1 MKYLLIALLTLGSL
15 LGQDKLITKSGQE
28 FPVTYKGATDDVIHF
43 IQEGKTEAVSIEK
56 SKISK
61 VILED
66 GTVVFDQGAMQKP
79 TQFDQTQP
87 IAETDT
93 NIETG
98 VEPISETARDYKP
111 GVVTDNDYERRQTEA
126 LEKIAI
132 STTGIYYLMAAST
145 AVAILAYI
153 KYLDEMKILE
163 KAYP

>member
-43 IQEGKTEAVSIEK
+43 IQEGKTEAVSIGK

-79 TQFDQTQP
+79 TQFDQP
-87 IAETDT
+87 
-93 NIETG
+93 
-98 VEPISETARDYKP
+98 
-111 GVVTDNDYERRQTEA
+111 QTSATSSYLPACA
-126 LEKIAI
+126 LRSGAC
-132 STTGIYYLMAAST
+132 
-145 AVAILAYI
+145 
-153 KYLDEMKILE
+153 
-163 KAYP
+163 